1 MPASRSRAAFFL
13 AFAVAAAAAVS
24 AQAQPTK
31 VGWVDTGVILSQYP
45 RAQEAQRSL
54 EATLQGFMA
63 ELQQLGTDMQ
73 STLEEYD
80 QQRMTMTPE
89 NRRAKEEEI
98 TTRQQAIE
106 QRRQELDNQAQQRRA
121 EVFQPVMESITAVI
135 EEIRVEGNYAM
146 ILDAASQA
154 ILSADPSLELTQ
166 EVLNR
171 LQAATGSG
179 APGTPGAPDG
189 SSGRR

>member
-1 MPASRSRAAFFL
+1 MPVLRLRNAFLFLL
-13 AFAVAAAAAVS
+13 AFAFAGAAAS
-24 AQAQPTK
+24 ATAQPTK
-31 VGWVDTGVILSQYP
+31 VGWVDTGVILSQYAM
-45 RAQEAQRSL
+45 AQEAQRSL
-54 EATLQGFMA
+54 EATLQGYMA
-63 ELQQLGTDMQ
+63 ELQQLSTDMQ

-89 NRRAKEEEI
+89 NRRAREEEI
-98 TTRQQAIE
+98 ARSQQAIE

-135 EEIRVEGNYAM
+135 EGIRVEGDYAM

-171 LQAATGSG
+171 LQAAEG
-179 APGTPGAPDG
+179 PGASGERDE
-189 SSGRR
+189 SSGGR

>member
-1 MPASRSRAAFFL
+1 MPVLRLRAAFLL
-13 AFAVAAAAAVS
+13 AFAVATGSAVS
-24 AQAQPTK
+24 AEAQSTK
-31 VGWVDTGVILSQYP
+31 VGWVDTGVILNQYP
-45 RAQEAQRSL
+45 PAQEAQRSL

-89 NRRAKEEEI
+89 NRRAREEEI
-98 TTRQQAIE
+98 ARSQQAIE

-135 EEIRVEGNYAM
+135 EGIRVEGNYA
-146 ILDAASQA
+146 IIFDAASQA

-171 LQAATGSG
+171 LQAAEGTGASG
-179 APGTPGAPDG
+179 EPDG
-189 SSGRR
+189 SV

>member
-1 MPASRSRAAFFL
+1 MHVLRLRAAVLL
-13 AFAVAAAAAVS
+13 AFAAAAGAAAAPAE
-24 AQAQPTK
+24 AQPTK
-31 VGWVDTGVILSQYP
+31 VGWVDTGVIMSQYAK
-45 RAQEAQRSL
+45 AQDAQRSL
-54 EATLQGFMA
+54 EATLQGYMT

-89 NRRAKEEEI
+89 NRRAREEEI
-98 TTRQQAIE
+98 ARSQQAIE
-106 QRRQELDNQAQQRRA
+106 QRRQELDTQAQQRRA

-146 ILDAASQA
+146 ILDATSQA
-154 ILSADPSLELTQ
+154 ILAADPSLELTQ

-171 LQAATGSG
+171 LQAAEG
-179 APGTPGAPDG
+179 PGASGGQGG
-189 SSGRR
+189 SSGSG

>member
-1 MPASRSRAAFFL
+1 MPVLRLRNAFLFLL
-13 AFAVAAAAAVS
+13 AFAFAGAADS
-24 AQAQPTK
+24 ATAQPTK
-31 VGWVDTGVILSQYP
+31 VGWVDTGVILSQYAM
-45 RAQEAQRSL
+45 AQEAQRSL
-54 EATLQGFMA
+54 EATLQGYMA
-63 ELQQLGTDMQ
+63 ELQQLSTDMQ

-89 NRRAKEEEI
+89 NRRAREEEI
-98 TTRQQAIE
+98 ARSQQAIE

-135 EEIRVEGNYAM
+135 EGIRVEGDYAM

-171 LQAATGSG
+171 LQAAEG
-179 APGTPGAPDG
+179 PGTSGERDE
-189 SSGRR
+189 SSGGR

>member
-1 MPASRSRAAFFL
+1 MSLLRSRVAFLL
-13 AFAVAAAAAVS
+13 ALAVAAGAGAS
-24 AQAQPTK
+24 AEAQPTK

-80 QQRMTMTPE
+80 QQRVTMTPE

-98 TTRQQAIE
+98 ATRQQAIE
-106 QRRQELDNQAQQRRA
+106 QRRQELDGQAQQRRA

-171 LQAATGSG
+171 LQVPAETGTSG
-179 APGTPGAPDG
+179 G
-189 SSGRR
+189 SDESTGNR

>member
-1 MPASRSRAAFFL
+1 MPVLRFRSAFLFAFGV
-13 AFAVAAAAAVS
+13 AFAGSGS
-24 AQAQPTK
+24 ATAQPTK
-31 VGWVDTGVILSQYP
+31 VGWVDTGVILSQYAA
-45 RAQEAQRSL
+45 AQEAQRSL
-54 EATLQGFMA
+54 EATLQGYRA

-89 NRRAKEEEI
+89 NRRAREEEI
-98 TTRQQAIE
+98 ARSQQAIE

-135 EEIRVEGNYAM
+135 EGIRVEGDYAM

-154 ILSADPSLELTQ
+154 ILAADPSLELTQ

-171 LQAATGSG
+171 LQAEEGPG
-179 APGTPGAPDG
+179 APGGQDE
-189 SSGRR
+189 SSGSR

>member
-1 MPASRSRAAFFL
+1 MPVLRLRNAFLFL
-13 AFAVAAAAAVS
+13 PAFAFAGAADS
-24 AQAQPTK
+24 ATAQPTK
-31 VGWVDTGVILSQYP
+31 VGWVDTGVILSQYAM
-45 RAQEAQRSL
+45 AQEAQRSL
-54 EATLQGFMA
+54 EATLQGYMA
-63 ELQQLGTDMQ
+63 ELQQLSTDMQ

-89 NRRAKEEEI
+89 NRRAREEEI
-98 TTRQQAIE
+98 ARSQQAIE

-135 EEIRVEGNYAM
+135 EGIRVEGDYAM

-171 LQAATGSG
+171 LQAAEG
-179 APGTPGAPDG
+179 PGASGERDE
-189 SSGRR
+189 SSGGR